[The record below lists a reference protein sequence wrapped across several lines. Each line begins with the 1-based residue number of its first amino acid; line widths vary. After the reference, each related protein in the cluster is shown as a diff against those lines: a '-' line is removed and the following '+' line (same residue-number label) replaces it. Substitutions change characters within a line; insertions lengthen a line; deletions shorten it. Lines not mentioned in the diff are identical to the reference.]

1 MEFNKNMD
9 NFKIISPTINNIEL
23 IFTEILSSISDNSLL
38 ILDSLNG
45 FIDCLNLLNISKLKD
60 RYNSSSSLEIN
71 KISSKYSYA
80 GYQSFNILFLLLK
93 KIENSRI
100 PIVVTKYQSLE
111 KSQNMILDLL
121 TTRDFETNHFIRI
134 SDLVLFLEFDQ
145 RDCKT
150 EFTIIKK
157 NDQGISSLSEPT
169 SDKTDINTHT
179 NVGSDNFKPYS
190 GWFHFNFLDQ
200 KL

>member
-1 MEFNKNMD
+1 MD

-23 IFTEILSSISDNSLL
+23 IFTEIISSISDNSLL

-45 FIDCLNLLNISKLKD
+45 FIDCLNLLNISKLRD
-60 RYNSSSSLEIN
+60 RDKNSSSSSSSSVEIN

-93 KIENSRI
+93 KIENNRI

-169 SDKTDINTHT
+169 SDKTDTDTTT

>member
-1 MEFNKNMD
+1 MD

-23 IFTEILSSISDNSLL
+23 IFTEIISSISDNSIL

-169 SDKTDINTHT
+169 SDKPDIDTHT

>member
-1 MEFNKNMD
+1 MD

-23 IFTEILSSISDNSLL
+23 IFTEIISSISDNSLL

-45 FIDCLNLLNISKLKD
+45 FIDCLNLLNISKLRD
-60 RYNSSSSLEIN
+60 RDKNSSSSSLEIN

-93 KIENSRI
+93 KIENNRI

-169 SDKTDINTHT
+169 SDKTDTDTTT

>member
-1 MEFNKNMD
+1 M
-9 NFKIISPTINNIEL
+9 
-23 IFTEILSSISDNSLL
+23 
-38 ILDSLNG
+38 
-45 FIDCLNLLNISKLKD
+45 
-60 RYNSSSSLEIN
+60 
-71 KISSKYSYA
+71 
-80 GYQSFNILFLLLK
+80 LLK

-169 SDKTDINTHT
+169 SDKTDIDTTT

-190 GWFHFNFLDQ
+190 GWFNYNFLDL

>member
-1 MEFNKNMD
+1 MD

-23 IFTEILSSISDNSLL
+23 IFTEIISSISDNSIL

-60 RYNSSSSLEIN
+60 RHNSSSSSSSLEIN

-169 SDKTDINTHT
+169 SDKTDIDTNT

>member
-1 MEFNKNMD
+1 MD

-23 IFTEILSSISDNSLL
+23 IFTEIISSISDNSIL

-93 KIENSRI
+93 KIENGRI

-157 NDQGISSLSEPT
+157 NDQGISSLSGPT
-169 SDKTDINTHT
+169 SDKTDIDITT
-179 NVGSDNFKPYS
+179 NVCSDNFKPYS
-190 GWFHFNFLDQ
+190 GWFNYNFLDQ

>member
-1 MEFNKNMD
+1 MD
-9 NFKIISPTINNIEL
+9 NLKIISPTINNIEL
-23 IFTEILSSISDNSLL
+23 IFTEIISSISDNSLL

-60 RYNSSSSLEIN
+60 RDKNSSSSSLEIN

-169 SDKTDINTHT
+169 SDKTDTDT
-179 NVGSDNFKPYS
+179 TTDVGSDNFKPYS

>member
-1 MEFNKNMD
+1 MD

-23 IFTEILSSISDNSLL
+23 IFTEIISSISDNSLL

-60 RYNSSSSLEIN
+60 RDKNSSSSSLEIN

-80 GYQSFNILFLLLK
+80 GYQSFNILFLLSK
-93 KIENSRI
+93 KIENNRI

-169 SDKTDINTHT
+169 SDKTDTDTTT

>member
-1 MEFNKNMD
+1 MD

-23 IFTEILSSISDNSLL
+23 IFTEIISSISDNSIL

-60 RYNSSSSLEIN
+60 RDKNSSSSSSLEIN

-93 KIENSRI
+93 KIENNRI

-145 RDCKT
+145 SDCKT

-169 SDKTDINTHT
+169 SDKTDIDTHT

>member
-1 MEFNKNMD
+1 MD

-23 IFTEILSSISDNSLL
+23 IFTEIISSISDNSLL

-60 RYNSSSSLEIN
+60 RDKNSSSSSSSSLDIN

-169 SDKTDINTHT
+169 SDKTDTDTTT

>member
-1 MEFNKNMD
+1 MD

-23 IFTEILSSISDNSLL
+23 IFTDIISSISGNSIL

-60 RYNSSSSLEIN
+60 RHNSSSSSLEIN

-145 RDCKT
+145 SDCKT

-157 NDQGISSLSEPT
+157 NDQGISSLSEPA
-169 SDKTDINTHT
+169 SDKTDIDTNT

>member
-1 MEFNKNMD
+1 MD

-23 IFTEILSSISDNSLL
+23 IFTEIISSISDNSLL

-60 RYNSSSSLEIN
+60 RDKNSSLEIN

-169 SDKTDINTHT
+169 SDTTDTTT

>member
-1 MEFNKNMD
+1 MD

-23 IFTEILSSISDNSLL
+23 IFTDIISSISGNSIL

-60 RYNSSSSLEIN
+60 RHNSSSSSLEIN

-93 KIENSRI
+93 KIENGRI

-157 NDQGISSLSEPT
+157 NDQGISSLSGPT
-169 SDKTDINTHT
+169 SDKTDIDITT
-179 NVGSDNFKPYS
+179 NVCSDNFKPYS
-190 GWFHFNFLDQ
+190 GWFNYNFLDQ

>member
-1 MEFNKNMD
+1 MD

-23 IFTEILSSISDNSLL
+23 IFTDIISSISGNSIL

-60 RYNSSSSLEIN
+60 RHNSSSSSLEIN

-121 TTRDFETNHFIRI
+121 TTRNFETNHFIRI

-157 NDQGISSLSEPT
+157 NDQGISSLSGPT
-169 SDKTDINTHT
+169 SDKTDIDITT
-179 NVGSDNFKPYS
+179 NVCSDNFKPYS
-190 GWFHFNFLDQ
+190 GWFNYNFLDQ

>member
-1 MEFNKNMD
+1 MD

-23 IFTEILSSISDNSLL
+23 IFTEIISSISDNSLL

-45 FIDCLNLLNISKLKD
+45 FIDCLNLLNISKLRD
-60 RYNSSSSLEIN
+60 RDKNSSSSSLEIN

-93 KIENSRI
+93 KIENNRI

-169 SDKTDINTHT
+169 SDKTDADTTT

>member
-1 MEFNKNMD
+1 MRFYKD
-9 NFKIISPTINNIEL
+9 IDSLKIILPTINNIEL
-23 IFTEILSSISDNSLL
+23 IFTEIISSISDNSLL

-45 FIDCLNLLNISKLKD
+45 LIDCLNLLNISKLKD
-60 RYNSSSSLEIN
+60 TDKNSSSLAIN

-80 GYQSFNILFLLLK
+80 AYQSFNILFLLLK
-93 KIENSRI
+93 KIESNRI

-111 KSQNMILDLL
+111 KSQNMILELL
-121 TTRDFETNHFIRI
+121 NTRDFETNHFIRI

-150 EFTIIKK
+150 EFTVIKK
-157 NDQGISSLSEPT
+157 NDHDVSSLSSISYKTTTNT
-169 SDKTDINTHT
+169 S
-179 NVGSDNFKPYS
+179 VSDVFYPYS
-190 GWFHFNFLDQ
+190 RWFYFDFLDP